1 MTDLWANYFIFL
13 LETITILAAFLL
25 VITKIST
32 CKKTNKSTNSN
43 IEVTKINDSFQ
54 EVESHVYKKIL
65 DKTEYKKH
73 SKSVKKASKNNS
85 KADKIFVLEF
95 KGDLRASAVVSL
107 REEISAIIAVA
118 AEHDEVVLKLESP
131 GGCVHDYGLAA
142 SQLARLRKH
151 NIKLTVC
158 VDKMAASGG
167 YLMAVVANRIVA
179 APFAVIGSIGV
190 ILQLPNLNQFLKDKK
205 INFEQITAG
214 KQKRNLTLFGENTNE
229 DRKNAKEQIEEV
241 HKLFTDFVMKYRP
254 NINIDKV
261 ATGRAW
267 HAIDAIELNLI
278 DEITTSDDTIL
289 KLLKSHNVF
298 NIKKTIKKT
307 FIQNILTKTSSY
319 FML

>member
-1 MTDLWANYFIFL
+1 
-13 LETITILAAFLL
+13 
-25 VITKIST
+25 ITKIST

>member
-1 MTDLWANYFIFL
+1 MSDIWINYLVFL
-13 LETITILAAFLL
+13 LETITVVAAILSIVAA
-25 VITKIST
+25 TKQTS
-32 CKKTNKSTNSN
+32 KPSSTN
-43 IEVTKINDSFQ
+43 IEITKINDSFRDLKN
-54 EVESHVYKKIL
+54 HIYKKIL
-65 DKTEYKKH
+65 AKDQYKKH
-73 SKSVKKASKNNS
+73 SKELKKTNKKNN
-85 KADKIFVLEF
+85 KHAKIFVLDF
-95 KGDLRASAVVSL
+95 KGDLRASAVAEL

-118 AEHDEVVLKLESP
+118 TERDEVLLKLESP

-167 YLMAVVANRIVA
+167 YLMAVVANKIVA

-190 ILQLPNLNQFLKDKK
+190 ILQLPNLNKFLKDKK

-214 KQKRNLTLFGENTNE
+214 NQKRNLTLFGENTNE

-241 HKLFTDFVMKYRP
+241 HKLFTDFIIKYRP
-254 NINIDKV
+254 AVDLDKV

-278 DEITTSDDTIL
+278 DEIATSDDSIIE
-289 KLLKSHNVF
+289 LLESHNIF
-298 NIKKTIKKT
+298 NIKKTVKKT
-307 FIQNILTKTSSY
+307 FLQNVLTKTSSY

>member
-1 MTDLWANYFIFL
+1 MSDIWINYLVFL
-13 LETITILAAFLL
+13 LETITVVAAILSIVAA
-25 VITKIST
+25 TKQ
-32 CKKTNKSTNSN
+32 TNKPSITN
-43 IEVTKINDSFQ
+43 IEITKINDSFRDLKY
-54 EVESHVYKKIL
+54 HIYKKIL
-65 DKTEYKKH
+65 AKDQYKKH
-73 SKSVKKASKNNS
+73 SKELKKTNKKNN
-85 KADKIFVLEF
+85 KHAKIFVLEF
-95 KGDLRASAVVSL
+95 KGDLRASAVTEL

-118 AEHDEVVLKLESP
+118 TESDEVLLKLESP

-167 YLMAVVANRIVA
+167 YLMAVVANKIVA

-190 ILQLPNLNQFLKDKK
+190 ILQLPNLNKFLKDKK

-214 KQKRNLTLFGENTNE
+214 NQKRNLTLFGENTNE
-229 DRKNAKEQIEEV
+229 DRKNAKEQLEEV
-241 HKLFTDFVMKYRP
+241 HKLFTDFIIKYRP
-254 NINIDKV
+254 AVDLDKV

-278 DEITTSDDTIL
+278 DEIATSDDSIIE
-289 KLLKSHNVF
+289 LLESHNIF
-298 NIKKTIKKT
+298 NIKKTVKKT
-307 FIQNILTKTSSY
+307 FLQNVLTKTSSY

>member
-1 MTDLWANYFIFL
+1 VSDLWASYLVFL
-13 LETITILAAFLL
+13 LETITIVAAILL
-25 VITKIST
+25 IITKIATS
-32 CKKTNKSTNSN
+32 KQANKTNNSN
-43 IEVTKINDSFQ
+43 IEVTKVNDSLAEIKSQ
-54 EVESHVYKKIL
+54 VYKKIL
-65 DKTEYKKH
+65 DKTEYKKY
-73 SKSVKKASKNNS
+73 SKDAKKVSKKNIQNN
-85 KADKIFVLEF
+85 KIFVLEF

-167 YLMAVVANRIVA
+167 YLMAVVANKIVA

-190 ILQLPNLNQFLKDKK
+190 ILQLPNLNKFLKDKK
-205 INFEQITAG
+205 INFEQITADN
-214 KQKRNLTLFGENTNE
+214 QKRNLTLFGENTNE

-241 HKLFTDFVMKYRP
+241 HKLFTDFVIKYRP

-307 FIQNILTKTSSY
+307 FLQNILTKTSSY